1 MFRGFHLHQINN
13 KPHQMTTNFGSYGRV
28 AVAGDAGDTGDSG
41 DTSIGAEISS
51 HLMRLIVDLMQVE
64 FANIVK

>member
-1 MFRGFHLHQINN
+1 
-13 KPHQMTTNFGSYGRV
+13 MTTNFGSYGRV